1 MVGRIGGIY
10 ALCLDGLR
18 QYWEPLPFILIGG
31 QAVLAGIVALTF
43 PETTGCKLPE
53 TIEDALNN
61 VGKNPKF
68 RPWCSWDNK
77 EDQQQDME
85 MDNNNIKKEKY

>member
-1 MVGRIGGIY
+1 
-10 ALCLDGLR
+10 
-18 QYWEPLPFILIGG
+18 
-31 QAVLAGIVALTF
+31 VALTF

-77 EDQQQDME
+77 QDQQQDVE